1 MCMKNNERYF
11 RTTNFNLA
19 SFLFAKGIELANI
32 DRLDNQKRAT
42 FVFVENPQI
51 EELVHAFDYAKENE
65 EIVMVDAR
73 KIIHA
78 SKMLKEKLYQNNY

>member
-1 MCMKNNERYF
+1 
-11 RTTNFNLA
+11 
-19 SFLFAKGIELANI
+19 
-32 DRLDNQKRAT
+32 
-42 FVFVENPQI
+42 VFVENPQI

>member
-1 MCMKNNERYF
+1 MKNNERYF